1 MNIPVPTLIS
11 AGIIGSGF
19 GEKLDPAG
27 SQDIM
32 KAAKVKRKF
41 FKIDFIIYQW
51 IIVINK

>member
-32 KAAKVKRKF
+32 KDAKIKRMF
-41 FKIDFIIYQW
+41 FKIDFIIYKW
-51 IIVINK
+51 IIPINK